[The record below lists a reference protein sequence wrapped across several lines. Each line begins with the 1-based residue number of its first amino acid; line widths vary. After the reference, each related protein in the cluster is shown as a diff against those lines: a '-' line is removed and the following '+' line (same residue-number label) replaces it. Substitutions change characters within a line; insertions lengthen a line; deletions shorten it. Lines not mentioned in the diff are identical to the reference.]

1 MKIPAFLYKLLSN
14 QFRWIALVIVGIV
27 LGLGYWLFI
36 SEKIQAIQT
45 TGFVEKK
52 RIQNDLATQQRY
64 LDSLKASIGHFH
76 AALPDD
82 QLRAINDF
90 IPSNPDFPGLLLT
103 LNNIAN
109 AANLQ
114 LDSVDIGEIGQL
126 AATSPT
132 GNSTETAAT
141 QPPSA
146 QAASAAGVNL
156 QVQDA
161 AVVVKN
167 GSSYESFKRF
177 ITLVESS
184 QRLMDVVS
192 LNFNVSGSQS
202 GAAGADQQFGI
213 HIRTYY
219 LQSGR

>member
-1 MKIPAFLYKLLSN
+1 MKIPGFLYKLLSD
-14 QFRWIALVIVGIV
+14 QFRWLALAIVVIVF
-27 LGLGYWLFI
+27 GLGYWLFI
-36 SEKIQAIQT
+36 STKIQAIQT

-52 RIQNDLATQQRY
+52 RVLDELATQQRY
-64 LDSLKASIGHFH
+64 LDSLKASIGHFN
-76 AALPDD
+76 AALPED
-82 QLRAINDF
+82 RIHAINDF

-132 GNSTETAAT
+132 GNSTETQTT

-161 AVVVKN
+161 SVVVKN
-167 GSSYESFKRF
+167 GTSYEAFKRF

-192 LNFNVSGSQS
+192 LSFNISGGQS
-202 GAAGADQQFGI
+202 GGGDQQFGI

-219 LQSGR
+219 LKPGS